1 MNSTAPATA
10 PRPGPGPDRPD
21 VRNVVLVGPGGAG
34 KTTLMEA
41 ILHAA
46 GAITRPGSVESGTT
60 VGDVDEAARRLHRTV
75 GLTAATVDVT
85 DPDLLSG
92 PTAGAAAVRLTLLDT
107 PGHADFVGEVRA
119 GLRAADAA
127 LFVLSAADI
136 AGGAA
141 DGGSVIDG
149 ATRAL
154 WRECAAV
161 GMPRAVVL
169 THLDQPRGEYA
180 TAVENCQLEFG
191 DGVHSTYEP
200 VVGPD
205 GLTALIG
212 LLSQTI
218 VDVGRP
224 RGDARP
230 VDAATRAAIAADRAA
245 LIEAVISES
254 EDDDLLDRYLA
265 GEDTTAAGGAA
276 IDFDAVVGDLL
287 TAMCHATF
295 HPVIPCVPVTGAGVP
310 EILELVARGFPG
322 PVAHVLPPVYTPDGV
337 PRAPMQGRPE
347 EPLVAEVVRTTTDPY
362 VGRISLVRVFAGTL
376 RADQPVHVS
385 GHLARFTGHPQD
397 ESWHAE
403 HDLDERAGV
412 ISRPLGAAL
421 TPVDLAEAGDVVV
434 VARLTHAETGDT
446 LSDPADPAV
455 LPPWELPEPL
465 LPTALSTGSSS
476 DDDRLMPALARIQ
489 AEDPTVRVH
498 TDPETGQL
506 VLWTIG
512 EQQLD
517 VVLERIRS
525 RSGVDLRP
533 QEVRIALRE
542 TVRGHGVGQG
552 RHVKQSGGHGQYAVV
567 QLEVE
572 PQPEGAGFAFVD
584 RVVGGAVPR
593 QFIPS
598 VEKGVLAQ
606 LTRGVDGHPLV
617 DVRVTLVGGKAHSVD
632 SSDAAF
638 QTAGALGLKE
648 ACAAAGVRLLEPLDA
663 VEITV
668 DDAFVG
674 AVLADLGSRRARV
687 LGTAPAGDASEAG
700 NGSPESGAGAGRT
713 RIEAEVPAA
722 ELTRYAVVLRSLAH
736 GTGTFRRRRERYAP
750 APDREQR

>member
-10 PRPGPGPDRPD
+10 PRPAPGAGPGPA

-41 ILHAA
+41 ILHAG
-46 GAITRPGSVESGTT
+46 GAIPRAGTVENGTT
-60 VGDVDEAARRLHRTV
+60 VGDVDESARRLHRTV
-75 GLTAATVDVT
+75 GLSAATVDLS
-85 DPDLLSG
+85 DPDLLG
-92 PTAGAAAVRLTLLDT
+92 GVHPGTGADPVRLTLLDT

-127 LFVLSAADI
+127 LFVLSAADV

-191 DGVHSTYEP
+191 DGVHSAYQP

-212 LLSQTI
+212 LLSQTV

-224 RGDARP
+224 RSTARP
-230 VDAATRAAIAADRAA
+230 VDAATRAAIAPARSA

-254 EDDDLLDRYLA
+254 EDDELLDRYL
-265 GEDTTAAGGAA
+265 GGDGPE

-295 HPVIPCVPVTGAGVP
+295 HPVVPCVPTTGAGVP
-310 EILELVARGFPG
+310 QILELVARGFPS

-337 PRAPMQGRPE
+337 ALPPLQGRPD

-376 RADQPVHVS
+376 RPDQPVHVS
-385 GHLARFTGHPQD
+385 GHLARFTGHPED

-403 HDLDERAGV
+403 HDLDERAGA
-412 ISRPLGAAL
+412 ISRPLGATL
-421 TPVDLAEAGDVVV
+421 TPLELARAGDVVV
-434 VARLTHAETGDT
+434 VARLAHAETGDT
-446 LSDPADPAV
+446 LSDPARPAV
-455 LPPWELPEPL
+455 LPPWSLPEPL
-465 LPTALSTGSSS
+465 LPTAISTGSSS
-476 DDDRLMPALARIQ
+476 DDDRLLPALARVQ
-489 AEDPTVRVH
+489 AEDPTVRVQ

-506 VLWTIG
+506 VLWTMG
-512 EQQLD
+512 ELQLD
-517 VVLERIRS
+517 VVLERVRS
-525 RSGVDLRP
+525 RSGVDVRP
-533 QEVRIALRE
+533 QEMQVALRE
-542 TVRGHGVGQG
+542 TVGGPGAGQG

-572 PQPEGAGFAFVD
+572 PLPEGAGFEFVD

-598 VEKGVLAQ
+598 VEKGVVAQ
-606 LTRGVDGHPLV
+606 LARGVHGHPLV

-648 ACAAAGVRLLEPLDA
+648 ACAAAGVRLLEPVDA

-674 AVLADLGSRRARV
+674 AVLADLGGRRARV
-687 LGTAPAGDASEAG
+687 LGTAPATGSSEA
-700 NGSPESGAGAGRT
+700 PGAART
-713 RIEAEVPAA
+713 TVQAEVPAA

-736 GTGTFRRRRERYAP
+736 GTGTFRRHRVRYAP